1 MVFLGDYVDRGTH
14 SLEVFLLLCALKIR
28 HPERVTLLRGNHES
42 RMTAEYFTWRADCLN
57 EYDEELYELSL
68 QVFDAF
74 PLVAL
79 IGGDYMCL
87 HGGISPSFK
96 TLASLDKLNR
106 FIEPPDKGLLCD
118 LLWADPSYDD
128 KAIEQSFVDNDHRGC
143 SVRFGYQPLKKL
155 LQSLK
160 VKMLVRAHEV

>member
-1 MVFLGDYVDRGTH
+1 
-14 SLEVFLLLCALKIR
+14 
-28 HPERVTLLRGNHES
+28 
-42 RMTAEYFTWRADCLN
+42 MTAEYFTWRADCLN
-57 EYDEELYELSL
+57 EYDEEMYELSL

-79 IGGDYMCL
+79 IGGDYMCV

-106 FIEPPDKGLLCD
+106 FIEPPEKGLLCD

-128 KAIEQSFVDNDHRGC
+128 KAVE
-143 SVRFGYQPLKKL
+143 
-155 LQSLK
+155 
-160 VKMLVRAHEV
+160 